1 MTTGLTNQYENNR
14 SKKKLLT
21 YHIETYAPV
30 ATFSLV
36 TVLSHWICFDLSLE
50 VGGLDYG
57 NSCKCKVSYKS
68 AIKC

>member
-36 TVLSHWICFDLSLE
+36 TVLSHGICFNLSL
-50 VGGLDYG
+50 GARGLDYD
-57 NSCKCKVSYKS
+57 NSC
-68 AIKC
+68 